1 MKKWL
6 TFLCLLPLFCLGQ
19 NALLQ
24 QAISVQNF
32 YPDSAIQLAEQVIEI
47 DTSKQIRSNAFEV
60 IGIAN
65 WVKADYSAAIEA
77 HSKAFDIRKQIDYK
91 DGIAN
96 SLNNLGLIYQG
107 LGDKNTAVELY
118 LNALEM
124 AKSIPDSGLMG
135 SILGN
140 IGILYE
146 EQGEDDKALDFH
158 LQCLDIAIKLGI
170 PRLMGNTW
178 NNIALIY
185 KQKAE
190 YEKAT
195 PYAQKCFEIRRK
207 YGNELGQAQALNLL
221 GTIASKQFKYAKAD
235 SLYQAA
241 LTIYRKKENAWG
253 EAMVLGNIGQDA
265 AATKQYSKAKKYCQE
280 ALELS
285 QQHQLEW
292 EGPSCKCLGDAYIG
306 LKDGAKAQQYW
317 QQYFNYTDSVHR
329 YNLEND
335 ISLLRQRFEHEKERI
350 RIESE
355 IAHQKELAEAE
366 LNRQR
371 QLSNASIGIGMMAL
385 ILFFVLFS
393 NYRTKQRDN
402 ELLEKMNS
410 EISEQKAVIEEKNE
424 HITDSIRYAQQLQH
438 AILPKHAAFEGRFDR
453 HFILYRPKDIVSGDF
468 YWLEEANG
476 KTFVAVAD
484 CTGHGV
490 PGAMVSMVGYQGL
503 NKAVREKQL
512 SRPSEI
518 LQSLSDHIEEQFEK
532 SGGSV
537 RDGMDIALFAI
548 SKDQKQLTFAGAHNP
563 LLLVSKRNE
572 INNCMLKESQD
583 GWNVFEVK
591 ADRRSIGGFFDAGP
605 FTDHELTLEKGDTIF
620 MFSDGY
626 ADQFGG
632 PNDKKLGIRKLR
644 NILLQAVANND
655 LHSLESLYLE
665 WKGPSEQID
674 DVSLIGLTV

>member
-6 TFLCLLPLFCLGQ
+6 FCIWLFPLFVFGQ
-19 NALLQ
+19 ETLLQ
-24 QAISVQNF
+24 QAISLQYS
-32 YPDSAIQLAEQVIEI
+32 YPDSAILLAQQAIET
-47 DTSKQIRSNAFEV
+47 DTSKKLLSNDYEV

-65 WVKADYSAAIEA
+65 WVKNDYVKAIRA
-77 HSKAFDIRKQIDYK
+77 HEKALQIRKDIGYDG
-91 DGIAN
+91 GIAY
-96 SLNNLGLIYQG
+96 SLNNLGLNYQG
-107 LGDKNTAVELY
+107 LGDKATAIDHF
-118 LNALEM
+118 LNGLEM
-124 AKSIPDSGLMG
+124 AKSIADTGLMA

-146 EQGEDDKALDFH
+146 QQKDLNQALDFH
-158 LQCLDIAIKLGI
+158 GQCLELAQSRSNRRLIA
-170 PRLMGNTW
+170 NTL
-178 NNIALIY
+178 NNMAVIY
-185 KQKAE
+185 QQQNE
-190 YEKAT
+190 YEKASEFGT
-195 PYAQKCFEIRRK
+195 RSLQIRTEMSDEA
-207 YGNELGQAQALNLL
+207 GVAQALNLL
-221 GTIASKQFKYAKAD
+221 GKIASKQNQYQRAD
-235 SLYQAA
+235 SLFHAS
-241 LTIYRKKENAWG
+241 LDIYTRLQNIWG
-253 EAMVLGNIGQDA
+253 EAMVLGNIGLDA
-265 AATKQYSKAKKYCQE
+265 AATGQYSKAKELCTRSMT
-280 ALELS
+280 LS
-285 QQHQLEW
+285 QDHQLEW
-292 EGPSCKCLGDAYIG
+292 KEAACRCLGDAYVG
-306 LKDGAKAQQYW
+306 LGDVKKAQIYW
-317 QQYFNYTDSVHR
+317 LRLIAINDSTR
-329 YNLEND
+329 KSDLENN
-335 ISLLRQRFEHEKERI
+335 ISLLRQRFENEKEKERI
-350 RIESE
+350 ENE
-355 IAHQKELAEAE
+355 IRHQQELSEAE
-366 LNRQR
+366 ITRQR
-371 QLSNASIGIGMMAL
+371 LLRNASIGIGMMAL
-385 ILFFVLFS
+385 ILFFVVFS
-393 NYRTKQRDN
+393 SYRSKQRDN

-410 EISEQKAVIEEKNE
+410 EITEQKAVIEEKNE

-512 SRPSEI
+512 SKPSEI

-563 LLLVSKRNE
+563 LLLVSKRTE
-572 INNCMLKESQD
+572 IANCTPKESQD

-605 FTDHELTLEKGDTIF
+605 FTDHELTLEKGDTLF
-620 MFSDGY
+620 VFSDGF

-644 NILLQAVANND
+644 NVLLQAVANND
-655 LHSLESLYLE
+655 LHSLESFYLE

-674 DVSLIGLTV
+674 DVSLIGLTI